1 MSRSSSF
8 RSILENTLFI
18 WLGLSLI
25 LTIGG
30 ENLLLP
36 DWVQVLG
43 RSHPLIL
50 HFPIVLLL
58 FGLLFFWIPNLK
70 EKTELKEFGEIS
82 FLVGCNFAGIT
93 VIAGLLLA
101 QEDYEGAALEWH
113 KWAGLAVFGL
123 AVLLYFLRNQSLK
136 ISKSLTAII
145 AVGVLL
151 TGHWGAD
158 LTHGENFLLAPI
170 LKEEQETLALNEAEV
185 FRDVVQPILQ
195 AKCISCHKEGKIKG
209 ELRMDLVEHIKKGG
223 KSGPFVVPGDFEKS
237 LLVTRIN
244 LPIEEK
250 EHMPP
255 KNKIQLTE
263 EEKTILMDWVYS
275 GASFDLKLEEMDQQ
289 TDLFQLASQK
299 FRKEE
304 SYDFNSADPE
314 SILELNNFFREVSPL
329 YPESP
334 ALVVSYFGISAFD
347 PNSLDELKKIGK
359 QIIQLNLNKM
369 PLGGVSFRFLS
380 NFPNLRELQANF
392 TNLTSEEISEIAKV
406 ESLTSLAISGND
418 IDEKSLTSL
427 GQMKGLEKLFLWQT
441 GLSDEEKEQLKKEL
455 PDTQIEYG
463 FDGSGVIYDLNS
475 PTIISEVNMFADST
489 ELEMTH
495 PIKTVEIRYTT
506 DGEEPDSIS
515 SPIYTS
521 PIWINKTAEV
531 KARAF
536 AKDWKGSP
544 SSSILLFRSGSP
556 PAEIKLLTQPNPNYF
571 GKGEKTLVDQI
582 KGKNNHTSG
591 EWLGYQDQDPEIEIT
606 LAEGQQP
613 KELTVSLLY
622 HESAYIFPPT
632 QVEVWISSI
641 GGSWEKIVDD
651 IPNQSKDIKP
661 SRFEALNYDM
671 PNKSYSKVK
680 IKMKPIRSLPKWHPG
695 AGAKGWVF
703 IDEISFLD

>member
-1 MSRSSSF
+1 MISLSSF
-8 RSILENTLFI
+8 RSILENTLFV
-18 WLGLSLI
+18 WLGLALI

-30 ENLLLP
+30 DNLFLP
-36 DWVQVLG
+36 EWLQVIG

-58 FGLLFFWIPNLK
+58 FGLLFFWIPNLNTK
-70 EKTELKEFGEIS
+70 KDLKEFGELS
-82 FLVGCNFAGIT
+82 FLLGCNFAGIT
-93 VIAGLLLA
+93 VLAGLILA
-101 QEDYEGAALEWH
+101 QENYEGAALDWH

-123 AVLLYFLRNQSLK
+123 STLLYFFRNQS
-136 ISKSLTAII
+136 IRFSKSLSAII

-151 TGHWGAD
+151 AGHWGAD

-209 ELRMDLVEHIKKGG
+209 ELRMDQIDHIKKGG
-223 KSGPFVVPGDFEKS
+223 KSGPFVVPGDFDNS

-244 LPIEEK
+244 LPMEEK

-255 KNKIQLTE
+255 KNKIQLTD

-275 GASFDLKLEEMDQQ
+275 GASFDQKLEEIDSQ

-299 FRKEE
+299 FTTTEN
-304 SYDFNSADPE
+304 YDFNSADPE
-314 SILELNNFFREVSPL
+314 TISELNNFFREVAPV
-329 YPESP
+329 YPGSP

-347 PNSLDELKKIGK
+347 PSSLDELKAIGE
-359 QIIQLNLNKM
+359 QVVQLNLNKM
-369 PLGGVSFRFLS
+369 PLEGVSFGFLS

-392 TNLTSEEISEIAKV
+392 TNLTSDEISEISKL
-406 ESLTSLAISGND
+406 ENLTSLAISGNT
-418 IDEKSLTSL
+418 IDEKSLESL
-427 GQMKGLEKLFLWQT
+427 SKMKSLEKLFLWQT
-441 GLSDEEKEQLKKEL
+441 GLSDPQKDLLRNQL
-455 PDTQIEYG
+455 PDTKIEFG
-463 FDGSGVIYDLNS
+463 FDGRGVIYDLNS
-475 PTIISEVNMFADST
+475 PTIISEINMFADST
-489 ELEMTH
+489 KLEITH

-506 DGEEPDSIS
+506 DGEEPDSTS
-515 SPIYTS
+515 SSIYNE

-544 SSSILLFRSGSP
+544 SSSVLLFRSGNP
-556 PAEIKLLTQPNPNYF
+556 PKELKLLTQPNPNYF
-571 GKGEKTLVDQI
+571 GKGELTLIDQI

-591 EWLGYQDQDPEIEIT
+591 EWLGFQDEDPEVEIT
-606 LAEGQQP
+606 LADGQRP
-613 KELTVSLLY
+613 KELTLSLLY
-622 HESAYIFPPT
+622 HEGAYIFPPT
-632 QVEVWISSI
+632 QVEVWISNN
-641 GGSWEKIVDD
+641 GNWEKIVDEV
-651 IPNQSKDIKP
+651 PAQSKDIKP

-671 PNKSYSKVK
+671 PNKEFNKVK
-680 IKMKPIRSLPKWHPG
+680 IKMKTIKSLPKWHPG
-695 AGAKGWVF
+695 AGSKGWVF